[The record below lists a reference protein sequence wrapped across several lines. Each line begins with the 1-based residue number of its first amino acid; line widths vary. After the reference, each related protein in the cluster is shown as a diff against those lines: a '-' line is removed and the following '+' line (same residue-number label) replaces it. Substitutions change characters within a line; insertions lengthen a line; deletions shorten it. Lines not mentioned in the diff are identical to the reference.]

1 MTILNFC
8 TVIVKISFKF
18 KLLPLNLAPIPNPN
32 IKKRNT
38 IMGSQIKKVA
48 VIGSGVMGSGI
59 AAHIA
64 NSGAQVI
71 LLDII
76 PKDAGANRSK
86 LAQDAIAKMLKANPA
101 PFTHKNKA
109 KLITAGNIE
118 DDINLL
124 SDADW
129 IIEVVLENLVVKRD
143 IYKKIAAVRKP
154 KSIVS
159 SNTSTI
165 PLHHL
170 TEGLSE
176 EFRKHFVI
184 THFFNPPRYMRLLE
198 LVVSP
203 ETDAGAIHVIREF
216 CDINL
221 GKGVVQCNDTPGFI
235 ANRIGCFWMTIG
247 VLEAMRLGVTVE
259 EADLVM
265 GKPVGI
271 PKTGIF
277 GLLDLIGID
286 LMPLIASELSK
297 TLPGDDEFLKI
308 YQQPELIS
316 QMIKD
321 GYTGRK
327 GKGGF
332 YRLNTENGGKI
343 KEVKDLKTGEYLP
356 ATKPKLASVDN
367 AREGLIKLVTSDD
380 VIGQYAYSVLV
391 QTLGYAASLI
401 PEISSEITAVDEAMR
416 LGYNWKYGPFELID
430 KLADGETSGA
440 KWLSHQLE
448 KLGKPVPKILAKAG
462 AGKLYKTENDKKFF
476 FNINEKYEEI
486 KIQPEC
492 WMLSDKKIG
501 KKPVL
506 KNPSASLW
514 DVGDGVLCLEYT
526 SKMNSVDPFILEMI
540 QNSIDIVK
548 KDYIGLMIGNDSDNF
563 CVGANI
569 GVLLF
574 AANVAAWKQ
583 IRDIIKQGQDAY
595 MALKFAPFP
604 VVTAVSG
611 MALGGGCEILMH
623 SDAVQAHIET
633 YTGLVE
639 VGVGIVPG
647 WGGCKEMLLR
657 NIDARLKEQ
666 SVLAKMGRMF
676 SGVSPI
682 KTVNTMPAII
692 KAFENIATAKVAASA
707 EEAKEML
714 ILLDKDG
721 ITMNRRRLL
730 ADAKKK
736 CIELSY
742 GYAPPAMRSIN
753 LPGKTAK
760 VALEMAI
767 NGFVKSGKAT
777 AYDEVVSKAL
787 ASVLSGGK
795 TDITK
800 TMTEQDLLDL
810 ELDIFMELVKN
821 KGTMDRIEHMLDTG
835 KPLRN

>member
-1 MTILNFC
+1 
-8 TVIVKISFKF
+8 
-18 KLLPLNLAPIPNPN
+18 
-32 IKKRNT
+32 
-38 IMGSQIKKVA
+38 MGSSKIKKVA

-64 NSGAQVI
+64 NSGTQVV
-71 LLDII
+71 LLDIV
-76 PKDAGANRSK
+76 PKDAGSDRSK
-86 LAQDAIAKMLKANPA
+86 LAKGAIERMLKADPA
-101 PFTHKNKA
+101 PLTHKRKA
-109 KLITAGNIE
+109 KLITPGNIE
-118 DDINLL
+118 DDISLI

-129 IIEVVLENLVVKRD
+129 IIEVVLENLDVKRD
-143 IYKKIAAVRKP
+143 LYKKIAQVRKP

-165 PLHHL
+165 PLKHL
-170 TEGLSE
+170 MEGLSE
-176 EFRKHFVI
+176 EFRKHFII

-198 LVVSP
+198 LVVEE
-203 ETDAGAIHVIREF
+203 ETDPGAVSIIREF
-216 CDINL
+216 CDVNL

-235 ANRIGCFWMTIG
+235 ANRIGCFWMTVG

-271 PKTGIF
+271 PKTGVF

-297 TLPGDDEFLKI
+297 TLPASDEFLKI
-308 YQQPELIS
+308 YQQPKLIKD
-316 QMIKD
+316 MIAD

-332 YRLNTENGGKI
+332 YRLNTEGGKKQ
-343 KEVKDLKTGEYLP
+343 KEVKDLKTGEYYP
-356 ATKPKLASVDN
+356 AAKPKLESVDG
-367 AREGLIKLVTSDD
+367 ARDGLIKLVEHSD
-380 VIGQYAYSVLV
+380 IGGQYAKTVLV

-401 PEISSEITAVDEAMR
+401 PEIANDITSVDEAMR

-430 KLADGETSGA
+430 RLGDGETSGA
-440 KWLSHQLE
+440 KWLAGELT
-448 KLGKPVPKILAKAG
+448 KLGKPVPEILAKAG
-462 AGKLYKTENDKKFF
+462 DGKLYKTENDKRYF
-476 FNINEKYEEI
+476 FNIGGQYDEI
-486 KIQPEC
+486 KVASDG
-492 WMLSDKKIG
+492 WMLADKKLG
-501 KKPVL
+501 KKPVV

-514 DVGDGVLCLEYT
+514 DIGDGILCLEYT
-526 SKMNSVDPFILEMI
+526 SKMNSVDPLILEMM
-540 QNSIDIVK
+540 QKSVDIVK
-548 KDYIGLMIGNDSDNF
+548 KDFKGLVIGNDADNF

-583 IRDIIKQGQDAY
+583 IREIIKQGQDAY
-595 MALKFAPFP
+595 MGLKFAPFP

-647 WGGCKEMLLR
+647 WGGCKEMVIR
-657 NIDARLKEQ
+657 QVDARLKDQ
-666 SVLAKMGRMF
+666 GTVAKMGRMF
-676 SGVSPI
+676 SILSPI
-682 KTVNTMPAII
+682 KTVNTMPAIS
-692 KAFENIATAKVAASA
+692 KAFENIATARVAKSA
-707 EEAKEML
+707 EEAKDML

-721 ITMNRRRLL
+721 ITMNRRRLMS
-730 ADAKKK
+730 DAKKK
-736 CIELSY
+736 CLDLSV
-742 GYAPPAMRSIN
+742 GYKAPEMRKIS

-760 VALEMAI
+760 VALDMAI
-767 NGFVKSGKAT
+767 NSFVKSGKAT

-787 ASVLSGGK
+787 ARVLSGGR

-800 TMTEQDLLDL
+800 TLTEQDLLDI
-810 ELDIFMELVKN
+810 ELDIFMELIKN
-821 KGTMDRIEHMLDTG
+821 KGTMDRIEHMLETG

>member
-1 MTILNFC
+1 MLE
-8 TVIVKISFKF
+8 
-18 KLLPLNLAPIPNPN
+18 
-32 IKKRNT
+32 
-38 IMGSQIKKVA
+38 IKKVA

-64 NSGAQVI
+64 NSGMQVV
-71 LLDII
+71 LLDIV
-76 PKDAGANRSK
+76 PKDAGDDRNKFARG
-86 LAQDAIAKMLKANPA
+86 AIERMLKADPA
-101 PFTHKNKA
+101 PLTHKKKA
-109 KLITAGNIE
+109 KLITPGNLE
-118 DDINLL
+118 DNLSLL

-129 IIEVVLENLVVKRD
+129 IIEVVLENLDVKRD
-143 IYKKIAAVRKP
+143 LYKKIATVRKP
-154 KSIVS
+154 GSIVS

-165 PLHHL
+165 PLKHL
-170 TEGLSE
+170 TQGLPE
-176 EFRKHFVI
+176 EFRKHFLI

-198 LVVSP
+198 LVVEK
-203 ETDAGAIHVIREF
+203 ETDAEAAKLIREF
-216 CDINL
+216 CDVKL

-235 ANRIGCFWMTIG
+235 ANRIGCFWMTAG
-247 VLEAMRLGVTVE
+247 VMEAMRLGVTVE

-265 GKPVGI
+265 GKPVGV

-286 LMPLIASELSK
+286 LMPLIASELTK
-297 TLPGDDEFLKI
+297 TLPASDEFIKI
-308 YQQPELIS
+308 YKQPELIKK
-316 QMIKD
+316 MIAD

-332 YRLNTENGGKI
+332 YRLNTEGGGKV
-343 KEVKDLKTGEYLP
+343 KEVKDLKTGEYY
-356 ATKPKLASVDN
+356 AAVKPKLESVDS
-367 AREGLIKLVTSDD
+367 ARDGLIKLVTHKD
-380 VIGQYAYSVLV
+380 IGGQYAHAVLV

-401 PEISSEITAVDEAMR
+401 PEIAGEITSVDEAMR

-430 KLADGETSGA
+430 RLSDGEKSGA
-440 KWLSHQLE
+440 KWLADELV
-448 KLGKPVPKILAKAG
+448 KLGKPVPEILAKAG
-462 AGKLYKTENDKKFF
+462 NGKLYKTEADKRFF
-476 FNINEKYEEI
+476 FNLGGKYDEI
-486 KIQPEC
+486 KISQDG
-492 WMLSDKKIG
+492 WMLADKKLG

-514 DVGDGVLCLEYT
+514 DIGDGILCLEYT
-526 SKMNSVDPFILEMI
+526 SKMNSVDPLILEMM
-540 QNSIDIVK
+540 QKSIDIVK
-548 KDYIGLMIGNDSDNF
+548 KDFKGLVIGNDADNF

-569 GVLLF
+569 GILLF

-583 IRDIIKQGQDAY
+583 IREIIKQGQDAY

-623 SDAVQAHIET
+623 SDAVQAHVET

-647 WGGCKEMLLR
+647 WGGCKEMIIRHLESE
-657 NIDARLKEQ
+657 ALKGL
-666 SVLAKMGRMF
+666 SIAKKGGMFALAIKQAIAGEGKA
-676 SGVSPI
+676 SLYHPI
-682 KTVNTMPAII
+682 KTVNAMPAIS
-692 KAFENIATAKVAASA
+692 KAFENIAMAKVAKSA
-707 EEAKEML
+707 EEARDMMV
-714 ILLDKDG
+714 LLAKDG
-721 ITMNRRRLL
+721 ITMNRRRLMS
-730 ADAKKK
+730 DAKKK
-736 CIELSY
+736 CLELSV
-742 GYAPPAMRSIN
+742 GYAPPLMAKIN

-767 NGFVKSGKAT
+767 NSFVKSGKAT

-787 ASVLSGGK
+787 ATVLSGGN

-800 TMTEQDLLDL
+800 TITEQDMLNL
-810 ELDIFMELVKN
+810 ELDVFMELVKN

>member
-1 MTILNFC
+1 MAS
-8 TVIVKISFKF
+8 K
-18 KLLPLNLAPIPNPN
+18 
-32 IKKRNT
+32 
-38 IMGSQIKKVA
+38 IKKVA

-64 NSGAQVI
+64 NSGTQVV
-71 LLDII
+71 LLDIV
-76 PKDAGANRSK
+76 PKDAGSDRSK
-86 LAQDAIAKMLKANPA
+86 LAKGAIERMLKADPA
-101 PFTHKNKA
+101 PLTHKRKA
-109 KLITAGNIE
+109 KLITPGNLE
-118 DDINLL
+118 DDLNLL

-129 IIEVVLENLVVKRD
+129 IIEVVLENLDVKRD
-143 IYKKIAAVRKP
+143 LYKKIGQVRKP

-165 PLHHL
+165 PLKHL
-170 TEGLSE
+170 TADLSE
-176 EFRKHFVI
+176 EFRKHFII

-198 LVVSP
+198 LVVEE
-203 ETDAGAIHVIREF
+203 ETDPGAVSIIREF
-216 CDINL
+216 CDVNL
-221 GKGVVQCNDTPGFI
+221 GKGVVNCNDTPGFI
-235 ANRIGCFWMTIG
+235 ANRIGCFWMTVG

-271 PKTGIF
+271 PKTGVF

-297 TLPGDDEFLKI
+297 TLPTSDEFIKI
-308 YQQPELIS
+308 YKQPELIS
-316 QMIKD
+316 NMIKD

-332 YRLNTENGGKI
+332 YRLNTEGGKKQ
-343 KEVKDLKTGEYLP
+343 KEVKDLKTGDYYP
-356 ATKPKLASVDN
+356 AAKPKLESVDG
-367 AREGLIKLVTSDD
+367 ARDGLIKLVEHSD
-380 VIGQYAYSVLV
+380 IGGKYAKTVLV

-401 PEISSEITAVDEAMR
+401 PEIANDITSVDEAMR

-430 KLADGETSGA
+430 RLGDGETSGA
-440 KWLSHQLE
+440 KWLADELV
-448 KLGKPVPKILAKAG
+448 KLGKPVPAILAKLESCHCEEPQPLGSSDVAIQQKKDG
-462 AGKLYKTENDKKFF
+462 LPRDCVSRNDGKLYKTENDKRFF
-476 FNINEKYEEI
+476 FSIGGKYDEI
-486 KIQPEC
+486 KISQDG
-492 WMLSDKKIG
+492 WMLADKKLG
-501 KKPVL
+501 KKPVA

-514 DVGDGVLCLEYT
+514 DIGDGILCLEYT
-526 SKMNSVDPFILEMI
+526 SKMNSVDPLILEMM
-540 QNSIDIVK
+540 QKSVDIVK
-548 KDYIGLMIGNDSDNF
+548 KDFRGLVIGNDADNF

-583 IRDIIKQGQDAY
+583 IREIIKQGQDAY
-595 MALKFAPFP
+595 MGLKFAPFP

-647 WGGCKEMLLR
+647 WGGCKEMIIR
-657 NIDARLKEQ
+657 HIDARLKDQ
-666 SVLAKMGRMF
+666 SAVAKMGRMF
-676 SGVSPI
+676 SMLSPI
-682 KTVNTMPAII
+682 KTVNTMPAIS
-692 KAFENIATAKVAASA
+692 KAFENIATAKVAKSA
-707 EEAKEML
+707 EEARSML

-721 ITMNRRRLL
+721 ITMNRRRLM

-736 CIELSY
+736 CLELSI
-742 GYAPPAMRSIN
+742 GYKAPEMRKVS

-760 VALEMAI
+760 VALDMAI
-767 NGFVKSGKAT
+767 NSFVKNGKAT

-787 ASVLSGGK
+787 ARVLSGGK
-795 TDITK
+795 TDINK
-800 TMTEQDLLDL
+800 TLTEQDLLDL

-821 KGTMDRIEHMLDTG
+821 KGTMDRIEHMLETG